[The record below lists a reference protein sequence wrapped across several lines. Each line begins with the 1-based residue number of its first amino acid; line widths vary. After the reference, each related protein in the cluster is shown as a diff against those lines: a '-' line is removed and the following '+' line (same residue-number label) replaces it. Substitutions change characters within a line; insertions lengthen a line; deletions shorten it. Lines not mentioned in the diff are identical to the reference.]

1 MAVVMSA
8 SSLARAG
15 VWGAEPVFGVSGD
28 YSSNPALLP
37 DLPHPEETHAAVLL
51 DAPTSYIGDAF
62 KLSIQPSFRFGNSS
76 GYASTD
82 SDYEHLNAKAEFDTE
97 RSILSVAAGVARDST
112 LYRDYQFNGSVGVRR
127 DGTTA
132 DLDWD
137 RQLSER
143 LDWNTDLNAIRV
155 RYGAAVGAPTL
166 TDYQYASL
174 SPTVSYSVSELNKF
188 TVSAAAGRYASL
200 DGLTHSTNY
209 NLQLGLVRQFDPLWS
224 LSGSAGYSRAIN
236 TADVFSE
243 FLVFVQGV
251 PQLQI
256 VTSPVK
262 STQNGTVFALSLTR
276 QSALWSMSAVA
287 SRQLAPTGFAYLS
300 RQDSYELKSNYQA
313 SARWSYGA
321 GARWVRYQYPE
332 LQPGAAYGQTSS
344 YVDLSAN
351 WLWTEHW
358 TITVNASRLMTHASG
373 ARSIGATGCSIELAR
388 HFDWKTFR

>member
-1 MAVVMSA
+1 MAAVMSA

-15 VWGAEPVFGVSGD
+15 VWGSEPVFGVSGD
-28 YSSNPALLP
+28 YSSNPALLA

-62 KLSIQPSFRFGNSS
+62 KLSIQPSFRFGDSS

-97 RSILSVAAGVARDST
+97 RSIFSASGGVARDST
-112 LYRDYQFNGSVGVRR
+112 LYHDYLFNGSAGVRR

-132 DLDWD
+132 DLNWD

-143 LDWNTDLNAIRV
+143 LDWDTDLNAIRV
-155 RYGAAVGAPTL
+155 RYGESVGAPTL

-174 SPTVSYSVSELNKF
+174 APTLSWSASELDKY
-188 TVSAAAGRYASL
+188 TLAASAGRYGSL
-200 DGLTHSTNY
+200 DGLTHSTSY
-209 NLQLGLVRQFDPLWS
+209 NLQLGLTHQFSPLWT

-236 TADVFSE
+236 TAEVSSE

-251 PQLQI
+251 PELEI
-256 VTSPVK
+256 LHEPVR
-262 STQNGTVFALSLTR
+262 STQNGTVFALALTR
-276 QSALWSMSAVA
+276 QSTLWSVSAQA

-300 RQDSYELKSNYQA
+300 RQDSYELKTSYQA
-313 SARWSYGA
+313 SARWTLSGD
-321 GARWVRYQYPE
+321 ARWVRYQYPE
-332 LQPGAAYGQTSS
+332 LQPGATYGQTSS
-344 YVDLSAN
+344 YVGLSGN

-358 TITVNASRLMTHASG
+358 TLTLSASRIMAHASG
-373 ARSIGATGCSIELAR
+373 SNGIAANGVSVELAR
-388 HFDWKTFR
+388 HFDWKTLR